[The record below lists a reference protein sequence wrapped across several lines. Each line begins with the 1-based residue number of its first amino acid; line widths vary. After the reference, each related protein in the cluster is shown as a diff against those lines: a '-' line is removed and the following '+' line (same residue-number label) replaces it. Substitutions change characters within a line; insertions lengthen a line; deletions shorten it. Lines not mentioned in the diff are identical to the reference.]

1 MKLLDRYIARQ
12 YLLNIGALL
21 LILAC
26 FVVAIDVSLNLARYY
41 KTAVDVSQ
49 TSGEADTGLRRVLI
63 TLVLVADL
71 WWPRLLSLFAFLN
84 GLVLIGAMGFTVT
97 QLVRHRELVA
107 VLTSGQSLF
116 RVARPLILVALLMTG
131 VQVLDQEMVIPRIAP
146 LLTREP
152 GDAGKRQLGA
162 TRVPPTVDA
171 KGRVWY
177 AGSFDAD
184 AGAMTDVS
192 IWERDERALPIRR
205 IHADKAQ
212 WQDGAWDLDGVSVES
227 RRRGETSAGPAPL
240 RVETDLSPTALKI
253 RRFAGYGQNLSF
265 SQARQMLAA
274 IDTMGT
280 DQEQARKMR
289 EQLERASLG
298 RISTMGANF
307 LTLII
312 SMSFFLTRE
321 PGNML
326 RQSLKCAPIGM
337 VSLIGG
343 VLGTSATAPG
353 VPTGLSVFI
362 PVMVLLPVA
371 IAMVS
376 RVKS

>member
-26 FVVAIDVSLNLARYY
+26 FVVAIDVSLNLSRYWN
-41 KTAVDVSQ
+41 TAVEVSRN
-49 TSGEADTGLRRVLI
+49 SGHADTALRRTLI

-71 WWPRLLSLFAFLN
+71 WWPRLLSLFSFLN

-116 RVARPLILVALLMTG
+116 RVARPILLVAGLMTG
-131 VQVLDQEMVIPRIAP
+131 LQALDQELVIPRIAP
-146 LLTREP
+146 LLTREQ
-152 GDAGKRQLGA
+152 GDAGKRQLGS
-162 TRVPPTVDA
+162 TRVPLTVDA
-171 KGRVWY
+171 KGRIWY
-177 AGSFDAD
+177 AGTFDAD
-184 AGAMTDVS
+184 AGVMTDVS
-192 IWERDERALPIRR
+192 IWERDEKSLPIRR
-205 IHADKAQ
+205 IHASKAI
-212 WQDGAWDLDGVSVES
+212 WQDGAWNLEGVSVEG
-227 RRRGETSAGPAPL
+227 RRRGETSTGPTPL
-240 RVETDLSPTALKI
+240 RIETDLGPTALKI
-253 RRFAGYGQNLSF
+253 RRFAGFGQNLSF
-265 SQARQMLAA
+265 AQARRMLAA
-274 IDTMGT
+274 LDTMGT

-289 EQLERASLG
+289 DQLQRASLG
-298 RISTMGANF
+298 RVSTMAANL

-326 RQSLKCAPIGM
+326 RQSLKCAPIGV
-337 VSLIGG
+337 VSLMGG

-376 RVKS
+376 RVRS